1 MKNQQYLLMQNKLK
15 HDLRKQD
22 SLKPSMSLAINAK
35 FLKSQQL
42 QRPDSERLVKKS
54 ISNKLIIFIV
64 IFSGFAF
71 LFNPAYADPPRVLST
86 NFEDYARQ
94 QAAVDKNLSKP
105 SMPTA
110 TKASSPQ
117 TPSIPQ
123 TTPATRKVAKTSA
136 KQKNTSPINI
146 NLADEASLSD
156 SLIGVGPTKAKA
168 IVEYRQKNGKFK
180 QPEDLLAVKG
190 IGPAT
195 LEKNRERIRV
205 N

>member
-35 FLKSQQL
+35 FLNSQQL
-42 QRPDSERLVKKS
+42 QRPDSERLVKKN
-54 ISNKLIIFIV
+54 ISNKLIIFMV

-71 LFNPAYADPPRVLST
+71 LFNPAYADPPRVLTTS
-86 NFEDYARQ
+86 FEDYARQ
-94 QAAVDKNLSKP
+94 QAQVDKNLSSANTTSHQASFKLSTKP
-105 SMPTA
+105 SVST
-110 TKASSPQ
+110 SSPKN
-117 TPSIPQ
+117 TS
-123 TTPATRKVAKTSA
+123 KNSA
-136 KQKNTSPINI
+136 KQKNTTPINI
-146 NLADEASLSD
+146 NLADEASLSNT
-156 SLIGVGPTKAKA
+156 LIGVGPSKAKA
-168 IVEYRQKNGKFK
+168 IIDYRQKNGKFK

-195 LEKNRERIRV
+195 LEKNRARIRV

>member
-1 MKNQQYLLMQNKLK
+1 MKNQTIKSSSSEHLSPKIQDIKQTEHDAKRRKTFTVNDSITYHLKYLLILLGVM
-15 HDLRKQD
+15 
-22 SLKPSMSLAINAK
+22 A
-35 FLKSQQL
+35 
-42 QRPDSERLVKKS
+42 
-54 ISNKLIIFIV
+54 
-64 IFSGFAF
+64 

-123 TTPATRKVAKTSA
+123 ATPATRKAAKTSA

-146 NLADEASLSD
+146 NLADEASLSN

-168 IVEYRQKNGKFK
+168 IVEYRQNNGKFK